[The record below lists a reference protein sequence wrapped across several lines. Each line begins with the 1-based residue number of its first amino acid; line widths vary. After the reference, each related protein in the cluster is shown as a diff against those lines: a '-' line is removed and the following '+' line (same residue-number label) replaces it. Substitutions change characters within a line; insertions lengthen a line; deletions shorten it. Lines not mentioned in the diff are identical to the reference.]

1 MTQVYVHSTIN
12 FRPVHSSA
20 SCGRAVASDGNFS
33 ARLFCYATV
42 HRRSRKRKPLH
53 ESERASASG
62 YFVTRQMPPPTH
74 QSQDGEDPVLIGMCH
89 LVSSWQGR
97 HRPMGPSGGETE
109 TCRGKRHPKPKP
121 AIPDSCDCGSS
132 IAVLGVCDCPT
143 ARSQPR
149 PPAPCLPA
157 SFGRLATPTAVF
169 SSNIQESRE
178 VQAFQKGYGCLL
190 YA

>member
-1 MTQVYVHSTIN
+1 MSMTQVYVHSTIN
-12 FRPVHSSA
+12 FRSVHSSA

-42 HRRSRKRKPLH
+42 HRRSRKRKSLH

-97 HRPMGPSGGETE
+97 HRPIGLSGGETE

-121 AIPDSCDCGSS
+121 AIPD
-132 IAVLGVCDCPT
+132 
-143 ARSQPR
+143 
-149 PPAPCLPA
+149 
-157 SFGRLATPTAVF
+157 
-169 SSNIQESRE
+169 
-178 VQAFQKGYGCLL
+178 Y
-190 YA
+190 